1 MKIHLRKRLGSLSA
15 DNEKKGKKQ
24 MSSLYLS
31 FNLKKGDKTR
41 YEWLN
46 LHVFTNPKTNL
57 EKDHNKATNQLA
69 ESVRAKRV
77 LDFQTTNHGFISSVK
92 GKTDFLQFFKLL
104 TDSAS

>member
-1 MKIHLRKRLGSLSA
+1 MSQLVTKTGTTIKIHLRKRLGSLSA

-57 EKDHNKATNQLA
+57 QKDHKNLPNVGKHLTSCHDYHLIHQTFYLLA
-69 ESVRAKRV
+69 
-77 LDFQTTNHGFISSVK
+77 F
-92 GKTDFLQFFKLL
+92 
-104 TDSAS
+104 